1 MQIVGLGIKSKDF
14 CRGLRVILYRSADVR
29 ILYHIFA
36 FSGVGL
42 DIHTK
47 SVTCSDS
54 KKIVGNLSFTVF
66 TCCSSSP

>member
-36 FSGVGL
+36 FSGAGC
-42 DIHTK
+42 IHMLFFI
-47 SVTCSDS
+47 S
-54 KKIVGNLSFTVF
+54 LSAPMTSTAFVF
-66 TCCSSSP
+66 PVAF